1 LTVYNA
7 YCAWKR
13 TRSTPGANEYAF
25 CRKNFLSSQT
35 LLNIEDVKL
44 QLVVSIADAGLITLD
59 VNQKASLNRAR
70 STRQR
75 HFFTTPPSHDTNNT
89 NDALIQSV
97 IAWSFYPKLLTREGK
112 GWRNI
117 ANNQSVTLHPTS
129 VNRAPSASPEKSPG
143 QSQYLSYYHIMQG
156 RNRNYNA
163 FETSAVEDWAV
174 AVLCGEGDFKMY
186 PGVLS
191 IDTNRLRFSL
201 RDWKSML
208 AMKVLA
214 ARIREILANV
224 FRDPQQP
231 LSYKQRQWMDIWQ
244 GIWQAR
250 M

>member
-1 LTVYNA
+1 
-7 YCAWKR
+7 
-13 TRSTPGANEYAF
+13 
-25 CRKNFLSSQT
+25 
-35 LLNIEDVKL
+35 
-44 QLVVSIADAGLITLD
+44 
-59 VNQKASLNRAR
+59 
-70 STRQR
+70 
-75 HFFTTPPSHDTNNT
+75 
-89 NDALIQSV
+89 
-97 IAWSFYPKLLTREGK
+97 
-112 GWRNI
+112 
-117 ANNQSVTLHPTS
+117 
-129 VNRAPSASPEKSPG
+129 
-143 QSQYLSYYHIMQG
+143 
-156 RNRNYNA
+156 
-163 FETSAVEDWAV
+163 
-174 AVLCGEGDFKMY
+174 MY